1 MDSLL
6 DKLAG
11 GDRRSIGRVSEVVA
25 DVLEDPTLFEV
36 VFNGMLDDDPIIR
49 MRSADAVEKIT
60 AKHQEY
66 LQPHKKKLI
75 Q

>member
-36 VFNGMLDDDPIIR
+36 VFNGMLDDDPIVR

-60 AKHQEY
+60 AKHPQY

-75 Q
+75 